1 MGLQRTIHFP
11 TDSRPTWESVRSA
24 FQTLAEVPIVRM
36 IDNLP
41 AFPDEIPEAGW
52 RELRI
57 GLSGGMVTI
66 RASSAGWDCVIWGNA
81 DPLLTRSWDTTCWA
95 IATAGQ
101 GRVMLEDGNSLTAEE
116 FRTRAFDAP

>member
-1 MGLQRTIHFP
+1 MQRTIHFP

-41 AFPDEIPEAGW
+41 AFPDEIPEPGW

-57 GLSGGMVTI
+57 GLSGGMVTV
-66 RASSAGWDCVIWGNA
+66 RATPAGWDCVIWGNA
-81 DPLLTRSWDTTCWA
+81 DPLLARSWDIACWA
-95 IATAGQ
+95 IAAAGQ
-101 GRVMLEDGNSLTAEE
+101 GRVSFESGESLSAEE
-116 FRTRAFDAP
+116 FRTRTFDSL